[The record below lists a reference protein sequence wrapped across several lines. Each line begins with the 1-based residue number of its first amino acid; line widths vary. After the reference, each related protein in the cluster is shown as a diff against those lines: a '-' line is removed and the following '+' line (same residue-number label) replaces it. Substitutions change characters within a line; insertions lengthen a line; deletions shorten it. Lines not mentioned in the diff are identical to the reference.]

1 MSEYNLKKICAKEA
15 LKQIKPKSII
25 GFGGGSTI
33 AYLIGYI
40 KEANLDIKV
49 VTPSFKTKS
58 LCFESGLE
66 VLHTS
71 LIDEID
77 IAFDGCDEVDENLNA
92 IKSGGGIHTREK
104 LIASMAKDYVLL
116 VDYSKYV
123 KVLTNRHPV
132 VLEII
137 EDSLSYVQKEVK
149 KLGGNPKIRDS
160 KAKDGCTITDGGNL
174 LIDVEFESIDDVY
187 LLEKKLKNICGVI
200 DTSLF
205 INVVTKI
212 LVTGK
217 DGTRIISKNK

>member
-25 GFGGGSTI
+25 GLGGGSTI
-33 AYLIGYI
+33 AYLIEYI

-58 LCFESGLE
+58 LCVESGLE
-66 VLHTS
+66 VLNTS

-77 IAFDGCDEVDENLNA
+77 IAFDGCDEVDEKFNA
-92 IKSGGGIHTREK
+92 IKSGGGIHTKEK
-104 LIASMAKDYVLL
+104 LIASMSKDYVLL
-116 VDYSKYV
+116 VDDSKYV
-123 KVLTNRHPV
+123 NHLTNRYPI

-137 EDSLSYVQKEVK
+137 EDSLSYVQKKVK
-149 KLGGNPKIRDS
+149 RLGGDPKIRSS
-160 KAKDGCTITDGGNL
+160 KAKDGYTITDGGNL
-174 LIDVEFESIDDVY
+174 LIDVWFESIDDIY
-187 LLEKKLKNICGVI
+187 LLEKNLKDICGVI

-212 LVTGK
+212 LITGK
-217 DGTRIISKNK
+217 DETRIVSRNK